1 VKRQFDWRRKSYRTW
16 QRTEVGY
23 ILMCDMHCIRNGLER
38 TGGGN
43 RGINS
48 RINDI
53 ILRCSKFKYH
63 YIIKKLIIT
72 TAITIRDHF
81 WCNAYRTLIYIPL
94 PYVVT
99 FCNSY
104 ASNQIAASRTLWFS
118 DYYLRFPHKTYVRF
132 AFTTSCS

>member
-1 VKRQFDWRRKSYRTW
+1 
-16 QRTEVGY
+16 
-23 ILMCDMHCIRNGLER
+23 MCDMHCIRNGLER

-72 TAITIRDHF
+72 TAITIIQR
-81 WCNAYRTLIYIPL
+81 PL
-94 PYVVT
+94 
-99 FCNSY
+99 NSFI
-104 ASNQIAASRTLWFS
+104 NKFS
-118 DYYLRFPHKTYVRF
+118 VN
-132 AFTTSCS
+132 